1 MLESNDVTWTQFVAN
16 TYIAFN
22 INQNDVLRYN
32 VIIVSHSLSLDNV
45 FPQTVT
51 FPGILFPMRHSSQSS
66 VIVRNS

>member
-1 MLESNDVTWTQFVAN
+1 MLESNDVTWKKFVAN

-51 FPGILFPMRHSSQSS
+51 FPGI
-66 VIVRNS
+66 